1 MRKLRDLFLSD
12 TAFMSPELINT
23 LAVWLEIVVTVIGA
37 MVFALWAG
45 TIIWTFNDM
54 RARSWDWAAI
64 LLAALL
70 VALVP
75 FVGLVVYLLVR
86 PKESLA
92 DTYDRALEEE
102 ALLRDM
108 DTAWKCSQCSMQVK
122 EEWIYCPQCRTTL
135 QYSCRACGHN
145 IRTDWQHCAFC
156 GVTLNMA
163 SPPDSPVAG
172 APEAVSRST
181 GPGGQDTAATSAWP
195 ERRGTGSSAPTAPT
209 PVP

>member
-1 MRKLRDLFLSD
+1 MRRY
-12 TAFMSPELINT
+12 LIRRL
-23 LAVWLEIVVTVIGA
+23 LASVVTVIGA

-64 LLAALL
+64 FLAALL
-70 VALVP
+70 VAVVP

-108 DTAWKCSQCSMQVK
+108 DSTWKCSQCSGQVQA
-122 EEWIYCPQCRTTL
+122 EWIYCPQCRTQL
-135 QYSCRACGHN
+135 QYSCRTCGYN
-145 IRTDWQHCAFC
+145 VRTDWQHCAFC
-156 GVTLNMA
+156 GVTLNIA
-163 SPPDSPVAG
+163 SPPDASAADQHQQLALLDGQGQPEG
-172 APEAVSRST
+172 AA
-181 GPGGQDTAATSAWP
+181 
-195 ERRGTGSSAPTAPT
+195 RGTESSVPASPT
-209 PVP
+209 PVS